1 MLTAALLLL
10 GAVLLGMCLLELHVT
25 RLPLS
30 PAVVY
35 LAVGWVAGWMVQA
48 KVRTPPTA
56 PARADMLVIVTEIA
70 VLISLF
76 AVGLQLRLPWTLKAW
91 RVALVLA
98 GGTMVATIALATLAG
113 AYLMPGLGWAGAL
126 LLAGILAPTD
136 PVLASE
142 VQIRS
147 RDDRDAVRV
156 ALTAEGGLNDGT
168 ALPVVLLALGLL
180 GIGDLGPGG
189 ARWLWHDLAWP
200 IAGGALLGWAFGRVL
215 GRIVHA
221 LQRHGHGLGWD
232 ELMYLGIITVAYGL
246 SRLTETSAFLFVFAA
261 ALGLFRRSPQAVAS
275 LARAGVEPDELTER
289 LLAFGHRCG
298 RLVEVVMVL
307 LLGFAM
313 PWVQWRGEP
322 LAYAALLV
330 LLIRPLSVLLTI
342 PRRALPK
349 AQRRLVAWFG
359 IRGVGSLFYL
369 ALVIDSGLSPT
380 LAADLMNATLPAI
393 ALSILLHGMSATPL
407 MALYRR
413 RRVQQRRD
421 KRRIARAAGR

>member
-1 MLTAALLLL
+1 MLTSTLLLL

-25 RLPLS
+25 RLPMS
-30 PAVVY
+30 PAIVY
-35 LAVGWVAGWMVQA
+35 LAVGWIAGWMVQG
-48 KVRTPPTA
+48 KVLTPPTA
-56 PARADMLVIVTEIA
+56 PARADMLVIITEIA

-76 AVGLQLRLPWTLKAW
+76 AVGLQLRVPWTLKGW

-98 GGTMVATIALATLAG
+98 GGTMVATIALATVAG
-113 AYLMPGLGWAGAL
+113 AWLLPGLGWAGAL

-147 RDDRDAVRV
+147 PDDRDAVRV

-200 IAGGALLGWAFGRVL
+200 IAGGALLGWAFGRML
-215 GRIVHA
+215 GRIIHG
-221 LQRHGHGLGWD
+221 LQRRGHGLGWD

-261 ALGLFRRSPQAVAS
+261 ALGLTRRSDRIIAS
-275 LARAGVEPDELTER
+275 LARAGVEPDELHDR

-298 RLVEVVMVL
+298 RLAEVVMVL

-313 PWVQWRGEP
+313 PWVHWRGEP
-322 LAYAALLV
+322 LVYGLLLV
-330 LLIRPLSVLLTI
+330 LVIRPLSVFLTI
-342 PRRALPK
+342 PGRALPRP
-349 AQRRLVAWFG
+349 QRRIVAWFG

-369 ALVIDSGLSPT
+369 ALVIDSGLPAT
-380 LAADLMNATLPAI
+380 LATDLVNATLPAI
-393 ALSILLHGMSATPL
+393 ALSILVHGTSATPL

-413 RRVQQRRD
+413 RRVHGRRD
-421 KRRIARAAGR
+421 KRRRARGAPR

>member
-1 MLTAALLLL
+1 MLTSTLLLL

-35 LAVGWVAGWMVQA
+35 LAVGWIAGWMVQA
-48 KVRTPPTA
+48 RVVTPPTA
-56 PARADMLVIVTEIA
+56 PARADMLVIITEIA

-98 GGTMVATIALATLAG
+98 GGTMIATIALATLAG
-113 AYLMPGLGWAGAL
+113 AWLMPSLGWAGAL

-156 ALTAEGGLNDGT
+156 ALTAEGGLNDAT
-168 ALPVVLLALGLL
+168 ALPVVMLALGLL
-180 GIGDLGPGG
+180 GIGDLGAGG
-189 ARWLWHDLAWP
+189 VRWLWHDLAWP
-200 IAGGALLGWAFGRVL
+200 IAGGALLGWGFGRVL
-215 GRIVHA
+215 GRVIHV

-261 ALGLFRRSPQAVAS
+261 ALGLFRRTPGAVAS
-275 LARAGVEPDELTER
+275 LARAGVEPDELADR
-289 LLAFGHRCG
+289 LLGFGHRCG

-313 PWVQWRGEP
+313 PWVQWRGAP
-322 LAYAALLV
+322 LLYAALL
-330 LLIRPLSVLLTI
+330 LLVIRPLSAFLTI
-342 PRRALPK
+342 PGRALPR
-349 AQRRLVAWFG
+349 AQRRIVAWFG

-369 ALVIDSGLSPT
+369 ALVIDSGLSTT
-380 LAADLMNATLPAI
+380 LSTDLMNATLPAI
-393 ALSILLHGMSATPL
+393 ALSIVLHGVSATPL

-413 RRVQQRRD
+413 RRVQARRD
-421 KRRIARAAGR
+421 RRRRARGPAG

>member
-1 MLTAALLLL
+1 MLTSTLLLL

-35 LAVGWVAGWMVQA
+35 LAVGWIAGWMVQA
-48 KVRTPPTA
+48 RVVTPPTA
-56 PARADMLVIVTEIA
+56 PARADMLVIITEIA

-98 GGTMVATIALATLAG
+98 GGTMIATIALATLAG
-113 AYLMPGLGWAGAL
+113 AWLMPSLGWAGAL

-156 ALTAEGGLNDGT
+156 ALTAEGGLNDAT
-168 ALPVVLLALGLL
+168 ALPVVMLALGLL
-180 GIGDLGPGG
+180 GIGDLGTGG
-189 ARWLWHDLAWP
+189 VRWLWHDLAWP
-200 IAGGALLGWAFGRVL
+200 IAGGALLGWGFGRVL
-215 GRIVHA
+215 GRVIHA

-261 ALGLFRRSPQAVAS
+261 ALGLFRRTPGAVAS
-275 LARAGVEPDELTER
+275 LARAGVEPDELADR
-289 LLAFGHRCG
+289 LLGFGHRCG

-313 PWVQWRGEP
+313 PWVQWRGAP
-322 LAYAALLV
+322 LLYAALL
-330 LLIRPLSVLLTI
+330 LLVIRPLSAFLTI
-342 PRRALPK
+342 PARALPR
-349 AQRRLVAWFG
+349 AQRRIVAWFG

-369 ALVIDSGLSPT
+369 ALVIDSGLSTT
-380 LAADLMNATLPAI
+380 LSTDLMNATLPAI
-393 ALSILLHGMSATPL
+393 ALSIVLHGVSATPL

-413 RRVQQRRD
+413 RRVQARRD
-421 KRRIARAAGR
+421 RRRRARGPAG

>member
-1 MLTAALLLL
+1 MLTATLLLL

-35 LAVGWVAGWMVQA
+35 LAVGWIAGWMVQA
-48 KVRTPPTA
+48 RIVTPPTA
-56 PARADMLVIVTEIA
+56 PARADMLVIITEIA

-76 AVGLQLRLPWTLKAW
+76 AVGLQLRVPWTLRGW

-98 GGTMVATIALATLAG
+98 GGTMVATIALATFAG
-113 AYLMPGLGWAGAL
+113 AWLMPGLGWAGAL

-147 RDDRDAVRV
+147 HHDRDAVRV

-189 ARWLWHDLAWP
+189 TRWLWHDLAWP
-200 IAGGALLGWAFGRVL
+200 IAGGALLGWAFGRLL
-215 GRIVHA
+215 GRAVHA
-221 LQRHGHGLGWD
+221 LQRRGHGLCWD

-275 LARAGVEPDELTER
+275 LARAGVEPDELAER
-289 LLAFGHRCG
+289 LLGFGHRCG
-298 RLVEVVMVL
+298 RVAEVVMVL
-307 LLGFAM
+307 LMGFAM

-330 LLIRPLSVLLTI
+330 VVIRPLSVFLTI
-342 PRRALPK
+342 PARALPR
-349 AQRRLVAWFG
+349 AQRRVVAWFG

-369 ALVIDSGLSPT
+369 ALVIDSGLPAT
-380 LAADLMNATLPAI
+380 LATDLVNATLPAI
-393 ALSILLHGMSATPL
+393 ALSILLHGVSATPL

-413 RRVQQRRD
+413 RRVHGRRE
-421 KRRIARAAGR
+421 KRRLARAAPR